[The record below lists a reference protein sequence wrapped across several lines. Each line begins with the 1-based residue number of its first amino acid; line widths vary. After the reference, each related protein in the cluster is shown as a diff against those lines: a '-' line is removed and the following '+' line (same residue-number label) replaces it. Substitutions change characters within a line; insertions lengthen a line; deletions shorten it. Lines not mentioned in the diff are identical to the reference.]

1 MVGEQRATDVLLLDA
16 SCLLNLYGTGRLR
29 DIALAINWRLGVA
42 QYVLDAEVLFIRN
55 TNADGEFQGVAPVDL
70 TPLICEGLIETFDLG
85 GPIEQAYFVML
96 ASFIDD
102 GEAITGSV
110 AISRG
115 FAIGIDD
122 RKAKRVLSERFP
134 DVVLVSTL
142 DILQE
147 WSATVS
153 ETELRDALITMSSA
167 ANYVPG
173 RRDPLYVWWY
183 HIVSG
188 STN

>member
-1 MVGEQRATDVLLLDA
+1 MGEQQATDVLLLDA
-16 SCLLNLYGTGRLR
+16 SCLLNLYGTGRLH

-42 QYVLDAEVLFIRN
+42 HYVLDAEVLFIRN
-55 TNADGEFQGVAPVDL
+55 TNACGEFQGAVPVDL
-70 TPLICEGLIETFDLG
+70 TPFICEGLIETFDLG
-85 GPIEQAYFVML
+85 GPTEQAYSVML
-96 ASFIDD
+96 ASLIDD

-122 RKAKRVLSERFP
+122 RKARRVLSERSP
-134 DVVLVSTL
+134 DMVLVSTL

-147 WSATVS
+147 WSSTVS

-173 RRDPLYVWWY
+173 RRDPLYDCWY
-183 HIVSG
+183 HIVCG
-188 STN
+188 NAN